1 MSAAAAAMPV
11 KAGGPRGADLLAGL
25 SVAGVLLPEAVAYAA
40 IAGVPPVHAFIAALC
55 GLLVY
60 PLIGS
65 SRFAIVAPTSS
76 AAAVFASAVATGGV
90 DLGFALVLLTAA
102 LFLLAAALKAEFLGA
117 FISRPVL
124 RGFAWGLA
132 VTIVLK
138 QVPHVMGVHAE
149 SSHTLA
155 LAWELLQRLP
165 RAHHPSLWLG
175 VAALALWLVLRHV
188 VGRRVKLPPSLVVL
202 ALGTAWAAWA
212 TSGGGTHGVALVGHI
227 DWPGLQLHLPSLDM
241 AEWLHAAQIAPALL
255 LILFA
260 ESWGS
265 VRSLALQTGDSV
277 NTRRELAALGAA
289 NLASGLLQGLP
300 VGAGFSAATAN
311 QSSGAQSRLAGVA
324 AAAALALLLWWGRG
338 ALALLPQPVLAAVVI
353 GILSHNL
360 WPKSVIESLRLGG
373 DAWLAVAAAA
383 SVLVFGVLFGMLVAV
398 GLSLVLAIRRFSQP
412 LVVEIARLPGTH
424 DFLDRERHA
433 GLEPPAPGVLLM
445 RPEEPLFFANTEAV
459 LRRVRE
465 QAASQQARV
474 VVLSLEMTD
483 DLDSTT
489 VEAIGEFTAA
499 LTRQGAQLL
508 LARVKDR
515 VRLDLARAGLDQLSP
530 DTADVPPPARLFWSV
545 DDAYAEALTL
555 VAAPM
560 PGAAS

>member
-1 MSAAAAAMPV
+1 MTRAAASAV
-11 KAGGPRGADLLAGL
+11 GVGGGARWPDLLAGL

-40 IAGVPPVHAFIAALC
+40 IAGVPPVHALIAALC

-60 PLIGS
+60 PFIGS

-76 AAAVFASAVATGGV
+76 AAAVFASAVAVGGT
-90 DLGFALVLLTAA
+90 DMGFALVLLTAA

-132 VTIVLK
+132 VTIMVK
-138 QVPHVMGVHAE
+138 QVPHVMAVHADA
-149 SSHTLA
+149 SQTLA
-155 LAWELLQRLP
+155 LVWELLERLP
-165 RAHHPSLWLG
+165 QAHRPSLYLG
-175 VAALALWLVLRHV
+175 LGALALWLGLHH
-188 VGRRVKLPPSLVVL
+188 GARRLLALPPSLLVL
-202 ALGTAWAAWA
+202 ALGTVWAAW
-212 TSGGGTHGVALVGHI
+212 GGNTQGMELVGRI
-227 DWPGLQLHLPSLDM
+227 DWSELRLRLPAIEVDD
-241 AEWLHAAQIAPALL
+241 WLHAAQIAPALL

-265 VRSLALQTGDSV
+265 VRSLALQSGDALS
-277 NTRRELAALGAA
+277 TRRELAALGAA

-300 VGAGFSAATAN
+300 VGAGFSAASAN
-311 QSSGAQSRLAGVA
+311 QSSGASSRLAGVA
-324 AAAALALLLWWGRG
+324 AAAALALLLWWGRDV
-338 ALALLPQPVLAAVVI
+338 LALLPLPVLAAVVI

-360 WPKSVIESLRLGG
+360 WPKPVIESLRLGG

-398 GLSLVLAIRRFSQP
+398 ALSLVLALRRFAQP

-445 RPEEPLFFANTEAV
+445 RPEEPLFFANAEAA
-459 LRRVRE
+459 LRHVRQ
-465 QAASQQARV
+465 QAARRAARV
-474 VVLSLEMTD
+474 VVLSLEMCD

-489 VEAIGEFTAA
+489 MEAIGEFTATLA
-499 LTRQGAQLL
+499 DQGSELL

-515 VRLDLARAGLDQLSP
+515 PRRDLARAGLDLLSASAAASP
-530 DTADVPPPARLFWSV
+530 LSERLFWSV
-545 DDAYAEALTL
+545 DDAYEQALAL
-555 VAAPM
+555 LGAAP
-560 PGAAS
+560 PAA